1 MFDQSGYGSSPRGG
15 TRKHGGT
22 AAESARVSQRG
33 SDERSL
39 ELSDEPRVFVLGG
52 SGSTLG
58 FINSF
63 RTDGG
68 AITAR
73 LVPLAWTPVGV
84 VIGESWQNVGI
95 ALSNLLDW
103 VDRTFPPEDERAFVA
118 PMRDIELLARVQWHA
133 ELPEQLSDTA
143 VLNIEDV
150 PEEIADGLAH
160 PPAPIVQCAACRR
173 LCVRDEF
180 VWKEKQLCAWDFHA
194 QVFGKRGPWH
204 DGAYEE
210 RHFETLPSCAYIA
223 PPVLSE
229 MNVDVVMATGEIADT
244 VAQQMI
250 NLLLSSDPGRAHMAV
265 RSGGGFSVLRER

>member
-1 MFDQSGYGSSPRGG
+1 
-15 TRKHGGT
+15 
-22 AAESARVSQRG
+22 
-33 SDERSL
+33 
-39 ELSDEPRVFVLGG
+39 VFVLGG

-95 ALSNLLDW
+95 ALANLLDW

-133 ELPEQLSDTA
+133 ELPEALSDEA

-160 PPAPIVQCAACRR
+160 PPGPIVQCAACRR

-180 VWKEKQLCAWDFHA
+180 VWKEKQLCAWDYHA

-204 DGAYEE
+204 DGPYEE
-210 RHFETLPSCAYIA
+210 RHFETLPSCAYVA
-223 PPVLSE
+223 PPILSE
-229 MNVDVVMATGEIADT
+229 MKVDVVLAAGEIADAT
-244 VAQQMI
+244 AQQMI
-250 NLLLSSDPGRAHMAV
+250 NLLLSSEPGRAHMAV

>member
-1 MFDQSGYGSSPRGG
+1 
-15 TRKHGGT
+15 
-22 AAESARVSQRG
+22 
-33 SDERSL
+33 
-39 ELSDEPRVFVLGG
+39 VFVLGG

-63 RTDGG
+63 RTEGG

-95 ALSNLLDW
+95 ALTNLLDW
-103 VDRTFPPEDERAFVA
+103 VDRTFAPEDERAFVA

-133 ELPEQLSDTA
+133 ELPEALSDEA

-160 PPAPIVQCAACRR
+160 APAPIVQCAACRR

-194 QVFGKRGPWH
+194 QVFGKRGPWR

-210 RHFETLPSCAYIA
+210 RLFETLPACAYVA
-223 PPVLSE
+223 PPILSE
-229 MNVDVVMATGEIADT
+229 MGVDVVLATGEISDA

>member
-1 MFDQSGYGSSPRGG
+1 VFDQSGYGPGPRGG
-15 TRKHGGT
+15 ARKHGGT

-33 SDERSL
+33 DERSL
-39 ELSDEPRVFVLGG
+39 DLSDEPRVFVLGG
-52 SGSTLG
+52 SASTLG

-73 LVPLAWTPVGV
+73 LVPVAWTPIGV
-84 VIGESWQNVGI
+84 VVGESWQNAQI
-95 ALSNLLDW
+95 TLSGLLDW

-133 ELPEQLSDTA
+133 DLPETLSDHT

-160 PPAPIVQCAACRR
+160 PTAAIVQCAMCRR
-173 LCVRDEF
+173 LCVRDDF
-180 VWKEKQLCAWDFHA
+180 VWKEKQLCAWDYHA

-204 DGAYEE
+204 DGPYEP
-210 RHFETLPSCAYIA
+210 RHFETLPSCAYVA
-223 PPVLSE
+223 PPILME
-229 MNVDVVMATGEIADT
+229 LGVDVILATGEILDAS
-244 VAQQMI
+244 AQAMI
-250 NLLLSSDPGRAHMAV
+250 NLLLDAERGRAHMAV
-265 RSGGGFSVLRER
+265 RAGGGYSVLRER

>member
-1 MFDQSGYGSSPRGG
+1 M
-15 TRKHGGT
+15 
-22 AAESARVSQRG
+22 
-33 SDERSL
+33 
-39 ELSDEPRVFVLGG
+39 LGG

-73 LVPLAWTPVGV
+73 LVPLAWTPLGV
-84 VIGESWQNVGI
+84 VIGETWQNVGI
-95 ALSNLLDW
+95 ALTNLLDW

-133 ELPEQLSDTA
+133 DLPEQLSDTT

-160 PPAPIVQCAACRR
+160 PPAAIVQCAACRR

-204 DGAYEE
+204 DGPYEE
-210 RHFETLPSCAYIA
+210 RHFETVPSCAYIA
-223 PPVLSE
+223 PPILSE
-229 MNVDVVMATGEIADT
+229 MNVDVVLATGEVAEV
-244 VAQQMI
+244 VAQAMI
-250 NLLLSSDPGRAHMAV
+250 NLLLSSDPGRAYMAV
-265 RSGGGFSVLRER
+265 RSGAGFSVLREQ

>member
-1 MFDQSGYGSSPRGG
+1 
-15 TRKHGGT
+15 
-22 AAESARVSQRG
+22 
-33 SDERSL
+33 
-39 ELSDEPRVFVLGG
+39 VLGG

-63 RTDGG
+63 HAEGG

-84 VIGESWQNVGI
+84 VVGDTWQNVGI

-118 PMRDIELLARVQWHA
+118 PMRDIELLARVEWHA
-133 ELPEQLSDTA
+133 ELPEALSDEA

-150 PEEIADGLAH
+150 PEDVAEGLAH
-160 PPAPIVQCAACRR
+160 PPAPIVQCAVCRR

-204 DGAYEE
+204 DGPYEE
-210 RHFETLPSCAYIA
+210 RFFETLPQCAYVA
-223 PPVLSE
+223 PPILAE
-229 MNVDVVMATGEIADT
+229 MNVDVILATGEIDAT

-250 NLLLSSDPGRAHMAV
+250 NLLLASESAPHMAV
-265 RSGGGFSVLRER
+265 RSGGSFTVLRER